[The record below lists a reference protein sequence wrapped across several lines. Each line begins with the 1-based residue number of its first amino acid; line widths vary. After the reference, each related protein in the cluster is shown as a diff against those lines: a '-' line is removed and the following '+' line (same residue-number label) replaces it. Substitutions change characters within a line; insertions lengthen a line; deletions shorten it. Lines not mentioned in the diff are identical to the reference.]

1 MQAAAER
8 QESGPQQQPADP
20 AAELPPL
27 LSGVRIV
34 LVSPK
39 TPANIG
45 AVLRVAENFEV
56 RRLDNLG
63 RASRHAVLAT
73 A

>member
-1 MQAAAER
+1 MYLQVW
-8 QESGPQQQPADP
+8 SGPKKKL
-20 AAELPPL
+20 AAL
-27 LSGVRIV
+27 LQAPDLLLEGVRVV

-56 RRLDNLG
+56 SCSCCVVPLPTPNID
-63 RASRHAVLAT
+63 
-73 A
+73 